1 MKFSLK
7 TAGCFRLG
15 EEAVMR
21 NTYIGRRVAWLV
33 FFLLAVSP
41 AFGVSVE
48 EAKTKGLV
56 GERPNGYLGV
66 VNSAAHE
73 AQALAYEDIAKRNR
87 TQLDAVEALAG
98 EKAIQ
103 NTKPGYFVEGPGG
116 WTRK

>member
-1 MKFSLK
+1 
-7 TAGCFRLG
+7 
-15 EEAVMR
+15 MR
-21 NTYIGRRVAWLV
+21 NTYFGRRVAWLV

-41 AFGVSVE
+41 AFGISVE
-48 EAKTKGLV
+48 EAKTKGWV

-66 VNSAAHE
+66 VNPAAPE
-73 AQALAYEDIAKRNR
+73 AQALANEVNEKRRQAYEDIAKRNR

-103 NTKPGYFVEGPGG
+103 NTKSGYFVEGPGG

>member
-1 MKFSLK
+1 
-7 TAGCFRLG
+7 
-15 EEAVMR
+15 MR
-21 NTYIGRRVAWLV
+21 NTPIGRRVAWLV

-41 AFGVSVE
+41 AFGISVE

-66 VNSAAHE
+66 VNPAAPE
-73 AQALAYEDIAKRNR
+73 AQALANEVNEKRRQAYEDIAKRNR